1 MSEIS
6 KQEMVGLIYRFAA
19 QNPDYRASLLSNPK
33 ALLEKQM
40 QQSLPA
46 SLNVKVVQE
55 TADTLYLIAPYVA
68 STGDE
73 LSDEDLEK
81 VAGGKGKGGGGGETR
96 NETENLYIC
105 NDATGVGTRVEIT
118 TNL

>member
-1 MSEIS
+1 MSEVS
-6 KQEMVGLIYRFAA
+6 KQEMVGLIYKFAA
-19 QNPDYRASLLSNPK
+19 QNPEYRASLLSDPK
-33 ALLEKQM
+33 GLLEKQM

-68 STGDE
+68 SAGDE

-81 VAGGKGKGGGGGETR
+81 VAGGKGKGGGGTTR
-96 NETENLYIC
+96 NESDNLYIC
-105 NDATGVGTRVEIT
+105 NDTKGIGTRVEVT

>member
-19 QNPDYRASLLSNPK
+19 QNPEYRAKLLSDPK
-33 ALLEKQM
+33 GLLEQQM

-55 TADTLYLIAPYVA
+55 TADTTYLIAPYVA
-68 STGDE
+68 SAGDE

-81 VAGGKGKGGGGGETR
+81 VAGGKGKGGGGETR
-96 NETENLYIC
+96 NEKDNLYIC
-105 NDATGVGTRVEIT
+105 NDAAGIGTRVEVT